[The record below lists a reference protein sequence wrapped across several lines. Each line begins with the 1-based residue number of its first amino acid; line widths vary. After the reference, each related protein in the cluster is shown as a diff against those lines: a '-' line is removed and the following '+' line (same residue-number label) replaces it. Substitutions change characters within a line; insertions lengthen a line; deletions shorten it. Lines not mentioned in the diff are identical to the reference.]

1 MRLSLLSLVAVAT
14 ASNPVGKVI
23 ELLTD
28 LKAQTLE
35 EGKSEATVYDKY
47 SCFCKDK
54 TDTKSDEILASQTLI
69 DEESARLAEQTGLRD
84 RLIHDIAELNKQID
98 NLHAEMKQAEAD
110 HLQDKTHRE
119 AVIAD
124 LRKAVSSLEGA
135 LKSIQNSKSGSLV
148 AVRQVVRKNLL
159 VAEALGMTSPK
170 VTAFLQSGGD
180 KYEFHSGGILDTLG
194 ELKTEFSGKLADDEE
209 QLAKV
214 KKAHEDYMSAKQDAV
229 TAANDSVDTKTTE
242 KDDAIKQVGEAQQAL
257 VQERGTLADAQL
269 YLKDLTKQCELKAR
283 EWDQRSSMR
292 NGEVEALSAALELLE
307 GKVKEKDTAANK
319 RALLSKKMLLKRPAV
334 VSDMSDDDVDLSFVQ
349 VAASEKTVAK
359 VNHLARQH
367 QSRILQKLVTKANS
381 MKADALA
388 EFGQRMMANP
398 FGKVKKLIA
407 QLIERLLQESADEA
421 SHKGWC
427 DSSLMKARK
436 ERGYRQA
443 DAEKL
448 NNELESNE
456 ATRDQ
461 NELDVENLTKELEE
475 LNKALDEA
483 TSNRAEEKENNQ
495 TTLKDAKEG
504 LTAVNQ
510 AITILKEFYYGKH
523 GVGGANSATVSMIQA
538 SPVTADAPEVH
549 SGAYQGNQDQAGGIV
564 GMLQVIASDFERTVK
579 VTSKAEHDAH
589 RAHVD
594 FSTSTKASIA
604 GAETESANKSHVVQT
619 MKHAIKKGMKDLTD
633 TLSLMDNAVKEI
645 EDLKPAC
652 IDTGMSYEERVQ
664 KREEEIEALKSALC
678 QLDPEQVEVDCS

>member
-84 RLIHDIAELNKQID
+84 RLIHEIAELNKQID
-98 NLHAEMKQAEAD
+98 KFHAEMKQAEAD